1 MQTRVTRDQRRV
13 WFPEDEKGEPDDR
26 NPDDGFGGF
35 IHHLQTVTFYYV
47 TSDGKLPSKDGSNI
61 LEGYEARKKA
71 KEDQIG
77 KDWQQTFDLVFREF
91 NLPIQK
97 GGCGGVW
104 KILEEKISQLEE
116 PDFCLIGQKWRQLY
130 GEKKRKEEEELDQIE
145 RQEKRKEINKI
156 IQQICLLEKGNPKN
170 EVLLEKGNPK
180 NEVLLEKGKRRY
192 KGVPP
197 PIKFIKNP
205 QKTPPA
211 KKKNTKNFQEIV
223 FLWEESKENK

>member
-1 MQTRVTRDQRRV
+1 MQTRATRHQRRV
-13 WFPEDEKGEPDDR
+13 WFPEDEQGEPDER

-47 TSDGKLPSKDGSNI
+47 TSDGQIPSKDGSNI

-77 KDWQQTFDLVFREF
+77 KNWQQTFDLVFREF

-97 GGCGGVW
+97 GGCGGIW

-116 PDFCLIGQKWRQLY
+116 PDFCLIGQKWRELY
-130 GEKKRKEEEELDQIE
+130 GEKKRKEEEELEQIE
-145 RQEKRKEINKI
+145 REEKRKEISKI
-156 IQQICLLEKGNPKN
+156 IQQICLLEKGN
-170 EVLLEKGNPK
+170 
-180 NEVLLEKGKRRY
+180 LLEKGK
-192 KGVPP
+192 P

-205 QKTPPA
+205 QKTPPQ
-211 KKKNTKNFQEIV
+211 KKNQKKY
-223 FLWEESKENK
+223 KEFPRHRVSSQRK